1 MVLLVGLEP
10 TASGFEVLHSIHLSY
25 RSIISKITNKK
36 QLIYKLLF
44 VLEQVVGIEPTF
56 PAWKAGVLPIYDTC
70 IIGADEGS
78 RTLTPLG
85 ARS

>member
-25 RSIISKITNKK
+25 RSIIVKIGWTKSN
-36 QLIYKLLF
+36 LIYKLLF
-44 VLEQVVGIEPTF
+44 GLEQVVGIEPTF

-70 IIGADEGS
+70 ILVQMKGVE
-78 RTLTPLG
+78 PLH
-85 ARS
+85 R